1 MQKLIEK
8 FEKFYGKKPTV
19 AAQAPGRLEI
29 LGNHT
34 DYNQGFVL
42 SCAVE
47 QNTKFAL
54 APVDGKHCRIKDFR
68 DNSVREFDLGNIATA
83 IPRD

>member
-8 FEKFYGKKPTV
+8 FEKFYGKKPTA

-42 SCAVE
+42 RRTV
-47 QNTKFAL
+47 KW
-54 APVDGKHCRIKDFR
+54 
-68 DNSVREFDLGNIATA
+68 
-83 IPRD
+83 